1 MIPKT
6 KSQNWRAFF
15 VRIILPTVLAIIL
28 FVVSIF
34 LIIIPTLEKNM
45 IECKR
50 EMIRELTNSAWSII
64 AKFEEQEKKGILTR
78 AEAQGRAVFY
88 IQYLRYGEEVKDYFW
103 ISDMHPR
110 MLMHPYLPDLNDKD
124 LTGFKDLSGK
134 NLFVEFVNT
143 VKTSGSG
150 YATYMWQWKDDPA
163 KIVPKLSYVKG
174 FKPWGWIVG
183 TGIYIEDVKQEIAL
197 TTSRLVKI
205 AIAITVIIAF
215 LLLYITQQSLKIEKE
230 RREKEEKLFE
240 SNEKYKALVE
250 AATEGIIM
258 VLEGSY
264 VYSNKIMSDMLGYE
278 EDEFSGINILDIVSG
293 DRTEESLGYKY
304 FKDIIDGKNAPL
316 KFETKLRKKDGQQID
331 AEVKTSKIV
340 FAGKDGFIIIAKDIS
355 SHKQIEVELDASK
368 EKYETLTNNINVGVF
383 RTTIGRDCKFIE
395 ANSAALKIFGFKS
408 KEALFETDIKAL
420 FYDTEEKKKIV
431 DVLLAEGF
439 VKSKI
444 LKLKKTDGTSPTL
457 SVSIVLVR
465 DENNVAGYCDGFV
478 EDITMQK
485 KIEKEREDLIVELQ
499 TSLLFLNQPVK
510 DSAAGLVAYDM
521 NLPIKTVAKLMTK
534 NNSSSALVK
543 NDKNEYIGIIT
554 DLDIRERAVA
564 EGMDLNK
571 PISEI
576 MSAPLITISADA
588 MMFEAIQLMMGKRV
602 RHLVVKDNYGK
613 IVSVVGANEL
623 LEHQK
628 YPLASLMIEINK
640 AETPPEVFGIRD
652 RLPRLIKAL
661 IDSGADSKNLT
672 RVIATVSESI
682 LNKLI
687 SFALKESGPPPARF
701 VFMLMGSVGRQE
713 QTLKT
718 DQDNAII
725 FEDVPDE
732 SEKEVREYF
741 LNLGKKVCG
750 WLDQAGYDYCIGD
763 VMAQNPKWCQPLSVW
778 KKYFKDW
785 VNSAEPEDLLDTS
798 IFFDFRGGYGDLT
811 LTDELRKYLN
821 EILKGKAVFFLHLA
835 HNSLMFKP
843 PIGFFRNIVVESTG
857 EHRET
862 FNIKKAM
869 TPIVDFARIYALLN
883 NVEKTNTMER
893 LLQLFEKGVL
903 NRSDYNEISQAYN
916 YLMQMRLRHQA
927 MALKY
932 NKKPDNHIN
941 PKRLTHIEGKML
953 KETLLQISNFQSKLS
968 FDFQGMK

>member
-78 AEAQGRAVFY
+78 AEAQARAVFY

-134 NLFVEFVNT
+134 HLFVEFVNT
-143 VKTSGSG
+143 VKTNGSG
-150 YATYMWQWKDDPA
+150 YATYMWQWKDDPS

-197 TTSRLVKI
+197 TTSRLVKT
-205 AIAITVIIAF
+205 AITITVIIAF

-278 EDEFSGINILDIVSG
+278 GDEFSGINILDIVSG
-293 DRTEESLGYKY
+293 DQTEENLGYKY
-304 FKDIIDGKNAPL
+304 FKDTIDGKNAPL

-408 KEALFETDIKAL
+408 KEELFETDIKSL
-420 FYDTEEKKKIV
+420 FYDAEEKKKIV

-439 VKSKI
+439 VKNKI
-444 LKLKKTDGTSPTL
+444 LKLKKADGTSPTL

-465 DENNVAGYCDGFV
+465 DENNVAKYCDGFV

-485 KIEKEREDLIVELQ
+485 KLEKEREDLIVELQ
-499 TSLLFLNQPVK
+499 TSLLFLNQPIK

-534 NNSSSALVK
+534 NNSNSALVK
-543 NDKNEYIGIIT
+543 NDKNEHIGIIT

-588 MMFEAIQLMMGKRV
+588 MMFEAIQLMMVKRV

-628 YPLASLMIEINK
+628 YPLVSLMIEINK
-640 AETPPEVFGIRD
+640 AETPPEIFGIRD

-725 FEDVPDE
+725 FEDVPEE

-798 IFFDFRGGYGDLT
+798 IFFDFRGGYGDLN
-811 LTDELRKYLN
+811 LTYELRKYLN

-835 HNSLMFKP
+835 HNSLLFKP

-932 NKKPDNHIN
+932 NKKPDNYIN
-941 PKRLTHIEGKML
+941 PKRLMHIEGKML

>member
-78 AEAQGRAVFY
+78 AEAQARAVFY

-134 NLFVEFVNT
+134 QLFVEFVNT

-150 YATYMWQWKDDPA
+150 YATYMWQWKDDPS

-197 TTSRLVKI
+197 TTSRLVKT
-205 AIAITVIIAF
+205 AITITVIIAF

-278 EDEFSGINILDIVSG
+278 GDEFSRINILDIVSG
-293 DRTEESLGYKY
+293 DQTEENLGYKY
-304 FKDIIDGKNAPL
+304 FKDTIDGKNAPL

-408 KEALFETDIKAL
+408 KEELFETDIKSL
-420 FYDTEEKKKIV
+420 FYDAEEKKKIV

-439 VKSKI
+439 VKNKI
-444 LKLKKTDGTSPTL
+444 LKLKKADGTSPIL

-465 DENNVAGYCDGFV
+465 DENNVARYCDGFV

-485 KIEKEREDLIVELQ
+485 KLEKEREDLIVELQ
-499 TSLLFLNQPVK
+499 TSLLFLNQPIK

-534 NNSSSALVK
+534 NNSNSALVK

-564 EGMDLNK
+564 EGMDLDK

-640 AETPPEVFGIRD
+640 AETPPEIFGIRD

-687 SFALKESGPPPARF
+687 SFALKEAGPPPARF

-725 FEDVPDE
+725 FEDVPEE

-741 LNLGKKVCG
+741 LNLAKKVCG

-763 VMAQNPKWCQPLSVW
+763 VMAQNPKWCQPLSAW

-798 IFFDFRGGYGDLT
+798 IFFDFRGGYGDLN

-835 HNSLMFKP
+835 HNSLLFKP

-953 KETLLQISNFQSKLS
+953 KETLIQISNFQSKLS

>member
-78 AEAQGRAVFY
+78 AEAQARAVFY

-150 YATYMWQWKDDPA
+150 YATYMWQWKDDPS

-197 TTSRLVKI
+197 TTSRLVKT
-205 AIAITVIIAF
+205 AITITVIIAF

-278 EDEFSGINILDIVSG
+278 EDEFAGINILDIVSG
-293 DRTEESLGYKY
+293 DQTEENLGYKY
-304 FKDIIDGKNAPL
+304 LKDIIDGKNAPL
-316 KFETKLRKKDGQQID
+316 KFETRLRKKDGQQID

-408 KEALFETDIKAL
+408 KEALFKTDIKGL
-420 FYDTEEKKKIV
+420 FYDAEEKKKIV
-431 DVLLAEGF
+431 DVLFAEGF
-439 VKSKI
+439 VKNKI
-444 LKLKKTDGTSPTL
+444 LRLKKADGSSPTL

-465 DENNVAGYCDGFV
+465 DENNVARYCDGFV

-485 KIEKEREDLIVELQ
+485 KLEKEREDLIVELQ
-499 TSLLFLNQPVK
+499 TSLLFLNQPIK

-534 NNSSSALVK
+534 NNSNSALVK

-640 AETPPEVFGIRD
+640 SETPPEIFGIRD

-687 SFALKESGPPPARF
+687 SFALKELGPPPARF

-725 FEDVPDE
+725 FEDVPEE
-732 SEKEVREYF
+732 SEKETREYF

-927 MALKY
+927 LALKY

>member
-78 AEAQGRAVFY
+78 AEAQARAVFY

-150 YATYMWQWKDDPA
+150 YATYMWQWKDDPS

-197 TTSRLVKI
+197 TTSRLVKT
-205 AIAITVIIAF
+205 AITITVIIAF

-278 EDEFSGINILDIVSG
+278 GDEFPRINILDIVSG
-293 DRTEESLGYKY
+293 DQTEENLGYKY
-304 FKDIIDGKNAPL
+304 FKDTIDGKNAPL

-383 RTTIGRDCKFIE
+383 RSTIGRDCKFIE

-408 KEALFETDIKAL
+408 KEELFETDIKSL
-420 FYDTEEKKKIV
+420 FYDAEEKKKIV

-439 VKSKI
+439 VKNKI
-444 LKLKKTDGTSPTL
+444 LKLKKADGTSPTL

-465 DENNVAGYCDGFV
+465 DENNVAKYCDGFV

-485 KIEKEREDLIVELQ
+485 KLEKEREDLIVELQ
-499 TSLLFLNQPVK
+499 TSLLFLNQPIK

-534 NNSSSALVK
+534 NNSNSALVK

-588 MMFEAIQLMMGKRV
+588 MIFEAIQLMMGKRV

-640 AETPPEVFGIRD
+640 SETPPEIFGIRD

-701 VFMLMGSVGRQE
+701 VFMLMGSVGRRE

-725 FEDVPDE
+725 FEDVPEE
-732 SEKEVREYF
+732 SKKEVREYF

-798 IFFDFRGGYGDLT
+798 IFFDFRGGYGDLN

-835 HNSLMFKP
+835 HNSLLFKP

-903 NRSDYNEISQAYN
+903 NSSDYNEISQAYK